1 MEETADENNNVSAA
15 QEILPDVQ
23 EAGTEKAVDGN
34 TQTEVHYRV
43 EEIDSSSPAGKPGK
57 PASKTTATREEQS
70 PNPLLSDPYEWDQCT
85 ITLVYAL
92 LPDQTVSVSIHNHKD
107 EPIVKSFKAAE
118 VPLPEKI
125 SGMMA
130 TLQTIWPDST
140 VSATVVFLPKPADAV
155 DRMIV
160 VSVRAGS
167 DTPIVQSGMESD
179 LPLPLQISTMLDEL
193 KVLLPTRAL
202 KRIEKDAKAKVSP
215 TIKPVA
221 KAAAKSPA
229 KPTSVAPAAANKTQM
244 TLF

>member
-1 MEETADENNNVSAA
+1 MNQTDEKIPDVLSMDNTAPNQQAETAHVEDAA
-15 QEILPDVQ
+15 QSSLQ
-23 EAGTEKAVDGN
+23 KG
-34 TQTEVHYRV
+34 V
-43 EEIDSSSPAGKPGK
+43 EEIDSTSPAGKPGK
-57 PASKTTATREEQS
+57 PASKTTVTKEEQP

-118 VPLPEKI
+118 VHLPGKI
-125 SGMMA
+125 SGVMA

-140 VSATVVFLPKPADAV
+140 VSATVVFLPKPV
-155 DRMIV
+155 EVVERTIV

-167 DTPIVQSGMESD
+167 DTPIVQTGLESD